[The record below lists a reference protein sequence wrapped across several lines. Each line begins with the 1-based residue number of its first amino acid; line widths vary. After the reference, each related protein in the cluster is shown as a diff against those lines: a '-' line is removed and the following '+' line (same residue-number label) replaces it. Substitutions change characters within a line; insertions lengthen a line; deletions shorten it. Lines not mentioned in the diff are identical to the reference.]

1 MVEIERFAYSK
12 FSMFNLRFQNI
23 SRNVMDKMIT
33 FIIKNIRFF
42 QLNVYLIEITDIL
55 LNNNNS

>member
-1 MVEIERFAYSK
+1 MVEIERFAFSK

-42 QLNVYLIEITDIL
+42 RLNIYLIEITDI
-55 LNNNNS
+55 SIK

>member
-12 FSMFNLRFQNI
+12 FSMFNLIFQNI
-23 SRNVMDKMIT
+23 SRNVMNKMIT
-33 FIIKNIRFF
+33 FIIKNIRFL

-55 LNNNNS
+55 IK